1 MSTTAHTAPAVHAH
15 QVVAAARGMLDTPWM
30 HQGRRPGQALDCV
43 GLVISTAQA
52 LGLVPSGWDVA
63 DYPRLPDGSLAGHCA
78 QHMRPVH
85 AIELGAVLVL
95 AIERDPQHL
104 GIVGDYRHGGW
115 SLIHASSAAGR
126 VVETRLM
133 FTRSMRLLGVF
144 RLPGVT
150 G

>member
-1 MSTTAHTAPAVHAH
+1 MVPA
-15 QVVAAARGMLDTPWM
+15 D
-30 HQGRRPGQALDCV
+30 
-43 GLVISTAQA
+43 
-52 LGLVPSGWDVA
+52 WDVA
-63 DYPRLPDGSLAGHCA
+63 DYPRLPDGSLAEQCL
-78 QHMRPVH
+78 QHMQPVS

-115 SLIHASSAAGR
+115 SLIHASSSAGR

-133 FTRSMRLLGVF
+133 FARSMRLLGVF

-150 G
+150 A